1 MKSLLQGKSV
11 LVTGAARGIG
21 LAVAEAII
29 AAGGTVAMAD
39 IDEAEVR
46 AQARRLNSIAVV
58 MDVSDNGAVKSGVEQ
73 AAKAL
78 GTIDG
83 LVNNAAM
90 LDESHAALVTEHR
103 FEKVISTNLTSIL
116 RVAQRVLPYLSQSGG
131 SIVNTLSTQAMFGQ
145 ANSVAYATAKG
156 GGLNLTRA
164 MAIDLAPVRVNAV
177 ATGFIDTRM
186 AMMSAGATNTQLT
199 GSATSTLPAANY
211 LSDGLELPRI
221 VQEPSFFFCL
231 ISPTTLLANA
241 SPWMAVLRRPI
252 EGASPCA
259 IRVLT
264 TGSLRLWG
272 AACLANSRT
281 S

>member
-1 MKSLLQGKSV
+1 MKSLLKGKSV

-90 LDESHAALVTEHR
+90 LDESHTALVTEHR

-177 ATGFIDTRM
+177 APGFIDTRM
-186 AMMSAGATNTQLT
+186 AIMSDGAHEHETDWFRDVYIARRKLPLGRPGTPQDCAGAFLF
-199 GSATSTLPAANY
+199 L
-211 LSDGLELPRI
+211 LSDLSNYITGQCIAVDGGL
-221 VQEPSFFFCL
+221 
-231 ISPTTLLANA
+231 TATY
-241 SPWMAVLRRPI
+241 
-252 EGASPCA
+252 
-259 IRVLT
+259 
-264 TGSLRLWG
+264 
-272 AACLANSRT
+272 
-281 S
+281 

>member
-1 MKSLLQGKSV
+1 MKSLLKGKSV

-177 ATGFIDTRM
+177 APGFIDTRM
-186 AMMSAGATNTQLT
+186 AIMSDGAHEHETDWFRDVYIARRKLPLGRPGTPQDCAGAFLF
-199 GSATSTLPAANY
+199 L
-211 LSDGLELPRI
+211 LSDLSNYITGQCIAVDGGL
-221 VQEPSFFFCL
+221 
-231 ISPTTLLANA
+231 TATY
-241 SPWMAVLRRPI
+241 
-252 EGASPCA
+252 
-259 IRVLT
+259 
-264 TGSLRLWG
+264 
-272 AACLANSRT
+272 
-281 S
+281 